1 MAGVQKTRELKGIHV
16 LAIVGSAFAVIIAV
30 NLTLAWKAVST
41 FPGLD
46 VANSYVASQN
56 FDQRRAAQEALGW
69 RLDHHYAPGRFSL
82 TITDADGAPVMVSG
96 LSVLIGRTTVAS
108 ADQQPDFTWN
118 GRGYEAA
125 LSLAP
130 GEWMMKVRAEA
141 RDGTLFERREDF
153 TLEH

>member
-1 MAGVQKTRELKGIHV
+1 MTEAQKTRELKGIHV

-46 VANSYVASQN
+46 VQNSYVASQN

-69 RLDHHYAPGRFSL
+69 TVDQHYVPGRFSL
-82 TITDADGAPVMVSG
+82 AFTDSGGAPVMVSA
-96 LSVLIGRTTVAS
+96 LSVLIGRTTVAT
-108 ADQQPDFTWN
+108 ADQQPEFIWN
-118 GRGYEAA
+118 GTGYEAA

-130 GEWMMKVRAEA
+130 GEWMMKIQAEA
-141 RDGTLFERREDF
+141 SDGTLFERREDF
-153 TLEH
+153 ILEE